1 MKKEKCIMIMIMI
14 LIIPNLYSSMSNMKT
29 NNNFVFKINNR
40 ETMKDGFNENIFRKY
55 YIQKNKLPKVFN
67 NRRKKNANQEN
78 LPLTDEEN
86 EREKDNK
93 SFDSS
98 NSPKIMRITKKRIND
113 LNGQII
119 TNSQQKSLVV
129 DSSIKNDKNDT
140 LPVKPNSKLERV
152 KSMPV
157 YENV

>member
-40 ETMKDGFNENIFRKY
+40 ETMKDDFNENIFRKY

-93 SFDSS
+93 SFDS
-98 NSPKIMRITKKRIND
+98 
-113 LNGQII
+113 
-119 TNSQQKSLVV
+119 
-129 DSSIKNDKNDT
+129 
-140 LPVKPNSKLERV
+140 
-152 KSMPV
+152 
-157 YENV
+157 